1 MEKPEGSNTP
11 IKMTQVQL
19 PYNRHQAA
27 FGVLGQS
34 RTDQHTQ
41 AGGELSAT
49 CVNVGKDKTIAHHH
63 ATLKPEM
70 TVIARIT
77 MEESKRHFQGHHQ
90 LAIPEESSQRSH
102 GMQAPRLFVQAA
114 EAMIAAGYA
123 GAKHVEKSSKFTT
136 CPPLCQEKAIPPK
149 PQMPK
154 LAPPPFLSTFS
165 TAEQFLHP
173 PSTRPINLDLLSRI
187 AVPIPA
193 VRSTTIGV
201 GVHAGHSDSD
211 TYFDAT
217 QAAVLALKDALD
229 RSNLNLSLRSNI
241 QVHVKLG
248 IPAEPQSSTT
258 PMAVDM
264 GRLALVL
271 PSSVTVAPMSTVV
284 GGLFCPGGPGQ
295 ELSLCSVVAC
305 LTVLHAERG
314 EHASTEVS
322 QMSPV
327 PEARTVEVPVVAST
341 RVLLP
346 RATLAGSPMDM
357 LAQISEE
364 VQEKARIQQEKED
377 NRGGVAYPRI
387 LHLNHHIHQAQE
399 GKDSSLCVDGS
410 HRDDCATEKK
420 LRVVVA
426 SNELQSSHVQHSYTD
441 HTRQRYT
448 PDDAELVVSGKA
460 YNTAFPVKL
469 HDALSEIEADGKEQ
483 IVSWQPHGRAFK
495 IHNQEAFEDEIL
507 PKYFVMTKKTS
518 FLRQLN
524 LYGFHRLSG
533 TSLDKGGYYHEL
545 FLRGMP
551 FLSRRMRRQKING
564 NGIRAAANPAQ
575 EPDFY
580 KMPAVLP
587 VMEAFSSSSMSM
599 TESSTDDP
607 DDDFIEEGS
616 AGITSVIKMVP
627 SRAHN
632 HVSFPLKLHM
642 MLDTL
647 DAQGNRDV
655 ISWMPDGR
663 GFIVHQQDVFASDIM
678 PSYFRQT
685 KFSSFQ
691 RQLNMYSFQRIS
703 RGQDMGGYYHSC
715 FLRGRPELCRR
726 MSRTSING
734 KGWHKQPSSD
744 DPLRVPKT

>member
-1 MEKPEGSNTP
+1 
-11 IKMTQVQL
+11 
-19 PYNRHQAA
+19 
-27 FGVLGQS
+27 
-34 RTDQHTQ
+34 
-41 AGGELSAT
+41 
-49 CVNVGKDKTIAHHH
+49 
-63 ATLKPEM
+63 
-70 TVIARIT
+70 
-77 MEESKRHFQGHHQ
+77 
-90 LAIPEESSQRSH
+90 
-102 GMQAPRLFVQAA
+102 
-114 EAMIAAGYA
+114 
-123 GAKHVEKSSKFTT
+123 
-136 CPPLCQEKAIPPK
+136 
-149 PQMPK
+149 MPM
-154 LAPPPFLSTFS
+154 
-165 TAEQFLHP
+165 
-173 PSTRPINLDLLSRI
+173 
-187 AVPIPA
+187 PA
-193 VRSTTIGV
+193 VSSTTIGV

-229 RSNLNLSLRSNI
+229 RSNLKLSLRSNI
-241 QVHVKLG
+241 QVLVKLG
-248 IPAEPQSSTT
+248 IPAEPQSPTT

-264 GRLALVL
+264 GRLAQVL
-271 PSSVTVAPMSTVV
+271 PSSVTVAPMSMVV

-314 EHASTEVS
+314 DHASTEGS

-327 PEARTVEVPVVAST
+327 PEARAAEVPVVAST
-341 RVLLP
+341 RGVLLP
-346 RATLAGSPMDM
+346 RATLPGSPMDM

-364 VQEKARIQQEKED
+364 VQEKARIQQEKQD

-399 GKDSSLCVDGS
+399 GEDSSLCVDGS
-410 HRDDCATEKK
+410 HRDDLATEKK
-420 LRVVVA
+420 LRVVIA
-426 SNELQSSHVQHSYTD
+426 SNELQSSNVPHSYTD

-448 PDDAELVVSGKA
+448 PDDAELVLSGKA

-469 HDALSEIEADGKEQ
+469 HDALTEIEADGKEH

-533 TSLDKGGYYHEL
+533 GLDKGGYYHEL

-564 NGIRAAANPAQ
+564 KLIRAATNPAQ
-575 EPDFY
+575 DPDFY
-580 KMPAVLP
+580 IMPAVRP
-587 VMEAFSSSSMSM
+587 VMKAFSSSSISM
-599 TESSTDDP
+599 TESSSDDP
-607 DDDFIEEGS
+607 DDGFIEEGS

-632 HVSFPLKLHM
+632 HVSFPLKLYM

-655 ISWMPDGR
+655 ISWMPHGQ
-663 GFIVHQQDVFASDIM
+663 GFIVHRQDAFATDIM
-678 PSYFRQT
+678 PRFFRQT

-691 RQLNMYSFQRIS
+691 RQLKMYSFQRIS
-703 RGQDMGGYYHSC
+703 RGENVGGYYHSC
-715 FLRGRPELCRR
+715 FLRGRPELCQS

-734 KGWHKQPSSD
+734 KGWHTQAA
-744 DPLRVPKT
+744 LLG